1 MSRFIHFSMVGL
13 IVVLTTDARFLWAE
27 GVVQE
32 TQVVREI
39 FVPFE
44 DLSVLLE
51 HEPRRVLLSRQEYED
66 LLSLAR
72 VTPEHRAPRPAAV
85 ISAEYAIHI
94 AQGRANIT
102 GTLVVDVLEDGLQ
115 AVGLSLGGVGLRRAT
130 LDGQGAPIGLADD
143 GRFLLFVEGRG
154 QHRLKLDMV
163 APLETAAARQ
173 VLNFMI
179 PTPAAT
185 KLHLTVPGD
194 VEIRSGAATITR
206 VVDADADVTRFEL
219 LPKRGHNSLVMTLNS
234 RSKRQQR
241 VVVARSVIVAEI
253 TEAYERLHATFS
265 MAILRQA
272 VDHFRFALPD
282 GFQITNVKSPL
293 LARWGVVMGNERRI
307 LDIRLRE
314 KTTETVVLKVSA
326 VRSAQLS
333 DAWSLPK
340 FEALDVAGQV
350 AVIGLLV
357 EDRLEANSITTDGLI
372 PIDTAVLHRA
382 LPATIF
388 EGNTSAPSLRP
399 IVAFYA
405 PQSQFSLR
413 ALFTKPP
420 SQLFVTTNL
429 LLTLT
434 DRRQELRGGFALL
447 PQAEELFEFDFSL
460 PAWWHVT
467 SVTTADG
474 TVLPI
479 ERYGESDGPSRI
491 HVKLPQGI
499 TAGEERNIYFHAHGE
514 PVEWL
519 SDWTSRSVTFPV
531 VAVVGA
537 AREEGAIA
545 VATRDDLSV
554 RPEALERL
562 RPLDENEKDDYG
574 LGGVTTNL
582 AYRFESQPYQATLTA
597 VRVKPRLTAQTYS
610 FFKIKSDVLIAHY
623 EISYDIEEARVR
635 RLAFVL
641 PAGTPAALSI
651 RGLDGVTLKEY
662 GSEIVDGMRR
672 WNILLAQG
680 RSDTVRLAIDLQQ
693 PLGEDQSKDLVLPV
707 VRADGVAYQSGF
719 VAVEGSAELDVQINA
734 KMREVD
740 IGELVDAEYK
750 TGKRLLGVYRFVG
763 DSPEA
768 SLSFVRHPAYGLPTV
783 LVQESEL
790 VTVLSS
796 AGLTQT
802 AVRYRLRTKAQ
813 LLEVQL
819 PPGSTLWSAELD
831 GTPAKPQREGQ
842 KLLLSLPAGG
852 DDSLHDLRIVYET
865 PVDPVAFLADVE
877 MSAPRLF
884 VRAEDNSSSAEV
896 PAADLRW
903 HLYLPTGYRVLHTA
917 GTVVT
922 DQISAPEP
930 AFSVVA
936 KFLYRLGG
944 GVEIFYG
951 GFRLARAR
959 ELSRYA
965 GAARMRDNLDDFP
978 SSQSVAPAGTY
989 EVEFLAGAD
998 AKLAQREESPDAAA
1012 LPRADQVPPPAR
1024 PAPVDADASTS
1035 AQATQVKTPWALQG
1049 VRSLKIDL
1057 QQIGEQI
1064 TFRSLGKQ
1072 PRLVVTLAERRRVDA
1087 LAWALA
1093 LGIGLVGLSL
1103 TRRPTGIKVRF
1114 VVLTALMSTLLP
1126 LITGSPFLTCMLNM
1140 TFYAACLLPPYYLLA
1155 GMAQWLAG
1163 KLQPTPLPNAPAG
1176 STAAGLT
1183 TPAALVILIALMNTP
1198 AALAAA
1204 GDPEDAPLYV
1214 MVVKPPEPVEVPD
1227 DAIILPYDPDSE
1239 TGIKGVDHLLV
1250 PYDRF
1255 IELWNRAYPDERIET
1270 VDPPA
1275 PYALAGASFT
1285 AVLEGDEYL
1294 LVEGSIDINV
1304 YTDGFVTIPLPVG
1317 GGVLARADLDG
1328 RPARLG
1334 IVQPAQHASEQAEQ
1348 HDNPNNSL
1356 VVLHVSGKGRHHLDL
1371 AIRLRVSR
1379 RGGWRV
1385 VQGRLPAAP
1394 ASALALRLP
1403 DPQTEVRLKAGT
1415 SGHVQSH
1422 VTAGVDERILTALTP
1437 DGTVS
1442 IEWRSKVSEGIVDQS
1457 LIATSTALLDVQED
1471 GLRLAWELDLQF
1483 RRGRRSF
1490 FKLSVPHDYLIVKVE
1505 GDNVR
1510 GWHVQPEL
1518 SAGLVRGNELEV
1530 SLLKTAEDSAGFTI
1544 HLWRRG
1550 LVGHD
1555 DFTEFEAPVITVN
1568 DAALHHGELV
1578 IRRSPLIDLRVL
1590 TATGV
1595 TRADL
1600 KSTIKREAQDPLG
1613 GRPFGIRPF
1622 QAYKFAGTPFSL
1634 RFEAAPVSTDTSA
1647 IVQAILKIAPN
1658 QRSLEAKVNLNVR
1671 HRRIHR
1677 VRIVLPES
1685 LDVEHVS
1692 APGRFEWALSEMDG
1706 EQLLSIY
1713 LATGRK
1719 GQLSVVVRGTVG
1731 RDSTELAE
1739 VRRGDREV
1747 SLPRIRVLDVRHQ
1760 QGHMV
1765 IQVDPEIDVEATDL
1779 KNCETVL
1786 LKRVYGW
1793 LSGEQRRFARLV
1805 VQWGSAEY
1813 SGLLRLSKREPLVN
1827 CYTVTNVRVTDRAIE
1842 ETILLDFSIARA
1854 GIREL
1859 SFLLPT
1865 WMSEARVSVPLL
1877 RLKTVEPISADLVRV
1892 RLQLQDTVMGQLR
1905 VLVENDRLLTP
1916 EVHRVPVARVETGRT
1931 NRRFVVLEA
1940 AGRDELVIEKLEGF
1954 EPLSRQQSQWQEV
1967 SSMFGGKITEAYEAD
1982 SDVIEPQ
1989 LAYTLKDRALVQTVA
2004 ARIGLAQT
2012 LLVLDENGAYRA
2024 VQLYRLDNRTEQFLE
2039 IELPEGARLWTAS
2052 VAGEPIKPTGGSL
2065 TSTGTGQS
2073 SSRRRLRIPLV
2084 KTSAGDLDYEVVLKY
2099 GGTLPALG
2107 RSSSVT
2113 VPLIRALNINAEL
2126 SQVRLWLPD
2135 TYAWF
2140 DFDGTMRVVKDEG
2153 ELAAGYVAYSTEQ
2166 AVRMAETLRAADSFA
2181 QVRAAANLK
2190 RLRLQFDRAQNT
2202 TTQFQGNKDLQQVWI
2217 RNASIL
2223 EEAEKQALVLD
2234 QTLELQAAL
2243 DNRGNLN
2250 SYYDAQIGS
2259 RANNVVQESGMN
2271 FDVDATGSAG
2281 DEDDARIAGL
2291 DKKEK
2296 LPSRGR
2302 KGRTQPRAPEVAQG
2316 EQKRVLKDKKS
2327 KKRRGRRGRRADGLD
2342 RVGRYQQ
2349 YLEMEDGLDEF
2360 PTGIPSSV
2368 AGGIFDIAQGG
2379 AAGGAVH
2386 FGSAGAAG
2394 PPTLPSGLTSLD
2406 VHIPMRG
2413 ILYQFTTPR
2422 GDVTITARAV
2432 SRPFLANL
2440 ARLAIVFAVIAVLW
2454 RGYKFVLQERFAD
2467 KYGRTISIA
2476 LIVAGMVSVLT
2487 GVLPLAGVLAI
2498 IVGLVPR
2505 FGMWKN
2511 RQPQ

>member
-13 IVVLTTDARFLWAE
+13 IVVLTTDARFLRAE

-32 TQVVREI
+32 KQVVREI

-51 HEPRRVLLSRQEYED
+51 HEPRRVLLARQEYED

-72 VTPEHRAPRPAAV
+72 VTPEHHAPRPAAV

-154 QHRLKLDMV
+154 QHRLQLDMV

-314 KTTETVVLKVSA
+314 QTTETVVLKVSA

-545 VATRDDLSV
+545 VAARDDLSV

-574 LGGVTTNL
+574 LGGVATNL
-582 AYRFESQPYQATLTA
+582 AYRFDSQPYQATLTA
-597 VRVKPRLTAQTYS
+597 MRVKPRLTAQTYS

-641 PAGTPAALSI
+641 PASTPAALSI
-651 RGLDGVTLKEY
+651 RGLDGVALKEY
-662 GSEIVDGMRR
+662 GSETVDGMRR

-768 SLSFVRHPAYGLPTV
+768 SLSFLRHTAYDLPAV

-790 VTVLSS
+790 VTVLSPT
-796 AGLTQT
+796 GLTQT

-865 PVDPVAFLADVE
+865 PVDAVAFLADVE
-877 MSAPRLF
+877 VLAPRLF
-884 VRAEDNSSSAEV
+884 VRAESDSSSTDLPAGSTLV
-896 PAADLRW
+896 PTADLRW

-936 KFLYRLGG
+936 SFLYRLGG

-951 GFRLARAR
+951 GFSLARAR
-959 ELSRYA
+959 KRSL
-965 GAARMRDNLDDFP
+965 GAAAARLGDGLDDFP
-978 SSQSVAPAGTY
+978 SSRADALDRALMEPLV
-989 EVEFLAGAD
+989 GAD
-998 AKLAQREESPDAAA
+998 ARIPRRMESSDVAEHE
-1012 LPRADQVPPPAR
+1012 RADQAPAPAR

-1035 AQATQVKTPWALQG
+1035 ARATQVKTPWALQG

-1057 QQIGEQI
+1057 EQIGEQI

-1103 TRRPTGIKVRF
+1103 TRQPADIKARF

-1183 TPAALVILIALMNTP
+1183 TLAALVILIALMNTP

-1304 YTDGFVTIPLPVG
+1304 YTDGSVTIPLPVG

-1334 IVQPAQHASEQAEQ
+1334 IVQPAQHAREQAEQ

-1457 LIATSTALLDVQED
+1457 LIATSAALLDVQED

-1483 RRGRRSF
+1483 RRGRRNF

-1600 KSTIKREAQDPLG
+1600 KSTIKREGQDPLG

-1622 QAYKFAGTPFSL
+1622 QAYKFAATPFSL

-1647 IVQAILKIAPN
+1647 IVQAILKIAAH

-1813 SGLLRLSKREPLVN
+1813 GGLLRLSRREPLVN
-1827 CYTVTNVRVTDRAIE
+1827 CDTVTNVRVTDRAIE

-1916 EVHRVPVARVETGRT
+1916 EIHRVPVARVETGRT
-1931 NRRFVVLEA
+1931 NRRFAVLEA

-1954 EPLSRQQSQWQEV
+1954 EPLSRQQSQWEEV

-2052 VAGEPIKPTGGSL
+2052 VAGEPIKPTSGSL

-2073 SSRRRLRIPLV
+2073 SSRRCLRIPLV

-2250 SYYDAQIGS
+2250 SYYDAQIRS

-2281 DEDDARIAGL
+2281 DEDDGGIAGL
-2291 DKKEK
+2291 GKTVK
-2296 LPSRGR
+2296 LPSSGR
-2302 KGRTQPRAPEVAQG
+2302 KGRVQPRAPEVAQG

-2349 YLEMEDGLDEF
+2349 SLEKEAGMDMGKMALG
-2360 PTGIPSSV
+2360 TPSSDV
-2368 AGGIFDIAQGG
+2368 AGSTGF
-2379 AAGGAVH
+2379 
-2386 FGSAGAAG
+2386 AGAAG

-2432 SRPFLANL
+2432 SRQFLANL